1 MRSRFFGI
9 TAIAFVLGGCAMTQH
24 SNMMVFGTNTSVALS
39 VGGSATSTPE
49 IVVGYKR
56 QEAVLMPLLA
66 NTYATTGTNGE
77 TKLWPCPDVKT
88 APTTAD
94 EQAALANC
102 KFVGVANGRELDSY
116 SVLASF
122 GAKFDAKG
130 APNASASG
138 GLAQY
143 FATGLA
149 ARILAQ
155 RAGAAAVATGDA
167 AYANSA
173 LIASDDMR
181 ARIDAITP
189 QDVADSVARINQSKE
204 KVASLIEQSGPNL
217 PAQLKAIDARFGKLT
232 RFAAYCNGVDAA
244 GCAQKLRT
252 VNLFDPKERLSIL
265 SEEDWKRAG
274 DTGAVK

>member
-66 NTYATTGTNGE
+66 NTYATTSTNGE

-94 EQAALANC
+94 DLAAIANC
-102 KFVGVANGRELDSY
+102 KYVGVANGRELDSY

-149 ARILAQ
+149 ARRLAEK
-155 RAGAAAVATGDA
+155 AGAAAVATGSA
-167 AYANSA
+167 AIVSA
-173 LIASDDMR
+173 
-181 ARIDAITP
+181 
-189 QDVADSVARINQSKE
+189 
-204 KVASLIEQSGPNL
+204 
-217 PAQLKAIDARFGKLT
+217 
-232 RFAAYCNGVDAA
+232 
-244 GCAQKLRT
+244 
-252 VNLFDPKERLSIL
+252 RLNA
-265 SEEDWKRAG
+265 SEEDKAAVAQLLDSPQIAAEVAAMQQDIDTVLQGVAAKDAASLPGHLVKLDKSLAGASPVFSMACNGKSPIACVDIIRGQSFPSLRA
-274 DTGAVK
+274 DAWAAAAKVN